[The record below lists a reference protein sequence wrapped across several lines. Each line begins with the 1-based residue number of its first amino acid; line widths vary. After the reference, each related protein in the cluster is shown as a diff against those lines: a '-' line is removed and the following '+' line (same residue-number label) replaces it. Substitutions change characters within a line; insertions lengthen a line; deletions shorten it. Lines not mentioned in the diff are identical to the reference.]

1 MGESGATNAGP
12 TVLIVDD
19 DEETADLYADFL
31 DGYAVSTA
39 YSGTE
44 ALDLLDDTI
53 DVVLLDRRMSTVTGD
68 DVLNS
73 IRGRELNCRVVMVT
87 AVDPDLDILEL
98 PFDDYLLKPV
108 SPDQLRDAVS
118 QMHARNGCDD
128 MLREMFAIA
137 SKMATI
143 ESKMS
148 LAELETSPAYTALGV
163 EFDRLRTDVKTRGVN
178 EDMYVEFADEKL
190 RTLLD

>member
-1 MGESGATNAGP
+1 
-12 TVLIVDD
+12 VLIVDD